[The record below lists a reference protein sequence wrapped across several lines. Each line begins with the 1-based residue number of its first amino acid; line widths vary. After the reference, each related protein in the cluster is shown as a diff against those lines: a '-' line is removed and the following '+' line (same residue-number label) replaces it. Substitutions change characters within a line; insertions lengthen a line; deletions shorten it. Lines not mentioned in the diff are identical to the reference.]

1 MEDIMAEKK
10 PASKAPANKRRLKV
24 SLEKISEVRF
34 LKDGEEYFLVPHRP
48 AGVYILHRVPK

>member
-10 PASKAPANKRRLKV
+10 PQRAPAKKRRLRV

-34 LKDGEEYFLVPHRP
+34 LKDGEEYFLVPHRR
-48 AGVYILHRVPK
+48 GMYVLHRVPK